1 MRLAH
6 HELVSS
12 RESGV
17 QFAADAMA
25 PGRIEFLADTD
36 AQGHPG
42 GGVAL
47 LEAFGLS
54 GVRLL
59 GHAGNYYPQ
68 RHLLWFFGYSPDQVP
83 YAKVILAL
91 GAVSTEQVLSV
102 PGFIEAYA
110 ETFPAE
116 REMIL
121 DLADEVFGQV
131 SQ

>member
-54 GVRLL
+54 GDVMANL
-59 GHAGNYYPQ
+59 GVEGEGIPADMNGGGTI
-68 RHLLWFFGYSPDQVP
+68 RCGTHL
-83 YAKVILAL
+83 
-91 GAVSTEQVLSV
+91 
-102 PGFIEAYA
+102 
-110 ETFPAE
+110 
-116 REMIL
+116 
-121 DLADEVFGQV
+121 
-131 SQ
+131 